1 MKKNV
6 VKINENALMQIVAE
20 SVKKVLKEGA
30 TDDSLHAVEQFDLA
44 FDRLVGVL
52 SNGNY
57 LDKEKVE
64 NLLDNIGTDIH
75 NLRMFFQAP
84 GREGRGF
91 GTDGMRAF

>member
-6 VKINENALMQIVAE
+6 IKLNENTLRQIVAE

-30 TDDSLHAVEQFDLA
+30 VDDSLHAVEQFDLA

-52 SNGNY
+52 SNWDY

-64 NLLDNIGTDIH
+64 NLLNSIGTDIH
-75 NLRMFFQAP
+75 NLRMFFQPP
-84 GREGRGF
+84 GREGSGF